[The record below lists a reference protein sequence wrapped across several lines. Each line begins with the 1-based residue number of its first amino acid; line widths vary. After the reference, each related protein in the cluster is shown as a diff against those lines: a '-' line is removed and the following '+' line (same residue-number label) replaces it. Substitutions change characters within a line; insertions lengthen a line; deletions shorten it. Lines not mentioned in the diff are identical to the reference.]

1 MTNIYG
7 SVGYT
12 LLRNKYN
19 TILIFADVHSKLPY
33 CENKIDISDWFKDN
47 MNFTNVL
54 LEEVPR
60 DGVEL
65 NELWTESEHTQK
77 LKNLFLQNSNLIHAI
92 DIRPYL
98 IPFSWEMCELKND
111 NNIITLNNY
120 LQKINGFLELEDDY
134 FKKKLSLVYNEK
146 YLIKNVHLGKH
157 FLELHILFN
166 SYKEKYAKYM
176 EKNVCDIFKENKII
190 LEEFNNI
197 LDSTMEWFAIA
208 KMFQL
213 KFNKKNVIMHTGLY
227 HSNNIRNKLME
238 LYEYK
243 IIDNNGINTIKDI
256 ENNKNYSGCIS
267 LSPSVTSQLSII
279 NN

>member
-190 LEEFNNI
+190 LEDFNNI

>member
-65 NELWTESEHTQK
+65 NELWTESDHTQK

-120 LQKINGFLELEDDY
+120 LKKISIFLELEDDY
-134 FKKKLSLVYNEK
+134 FKNNLSLVYNEK
-146 YLIKNVHLGKH
+146 YLMKNVYLGKH

-166 SYKEKYAKYM
+166 SYKEKYAKHM
-176 EKNVCDIFKENKII
+176 GENICEIFKEDKTI

-238 LYEYK
+238 LYDYK
-243 IIDNNGINTIKDI
+243 IVDNNGINTIKDI
-256 ENNKNYSGCIS
+256 ENNKNYNGCIS

>member
-19 TILIFADVHSKLPY
+19 KILIFADVHSKLPY

-98 IPFSWEMCELKND
+98 IPFSWEMCELKTD

-120 LQKINGFLELEDDY
+120 LKKINVFLELEDDY

>member
-19 TILIFADVHSKLPY
+19 TILIFADVHSKLSY
-33 CENKIDISDWFKDN
+33 CENKIDISDWFRDN

-77 LKNLFLQNSNLIHAI
+77 LKNLFLQNSKLIHAI

-111 NNIITLNNY
+111 NIIFRDYLN
-120 LQKINGFLELEDDY
+120 KISIFFKLEDDY
-134 FKKKLSLVYNEK
+134 FKNNLSLVYNEK
-146 YLIKNVHLGKH
+146 YLMNNIHLGKH

-166 SYKEKYAKYM
+166 LYKEKHM
-176 EKNVCDIFKENKII
+176 NHMGKNICDLVKENKSI
-190 LEEFNNI
+190 LEEFNSI
-197 LDSTMEWFAIA
+197 LDSIMEWFTIA

-213 KFNKKNVIMHTGLY
+213 KFNKKNVIIHTGLY
-227 HSNNIRNKLME
+227 HSDNIRNKLME
-238 LYEYK
+238 LYDYK
-243 IIDNNGINTIKDI
+243 IIDINGINTIKDI
-256 ENNKNYSGCIS
+256 ENYKNYSGCV
-267 LSPSVTSQLSII
+267 SVPKYIQNQLSII
-279 NN
+279 NI

>member
-33 CENKIDISDWFKDN
+33 CENKIDISDLFKDN
-47 MNFTNVL
+47 MNYINIL

-65 NELWTESEHTQK
+65 NELWTESDHTQK
-77 LKNLFLQNSNLIHAI
+77 LKDLFLKNSNLIHAI

-98 IPFSWEMCELKND
+98 IPFSWEMCELNNK
-111 NNIITLNNY
+111 NIITLSDY
-120 LQKINGFLELEDDY
+120 IKKINNFLELTDNY
-134 FKKKLSLVYNEK
+134 FKNNLSLVYNEK
-146 YLIKNVHLGKH
+146 YLMNNIYLGKH

-166 SYKEKYAKYM
+166 SYKEKYINYM
-176 EKNVCDIFKENKII
+176 GKNICDLFIENKSI

-197 LDSTMEWFAIA
+197 LDSSMEWFAIA

-213 KFNKKNVIMHTGLY
+213 KINKKNVLMHTGLY
-227 HSNNIRNKLME
+227 HSDNIRNKLIE
-238 LYEYK
+238 LYDYK
-243 IIDNNGINTIKDI
+243 IIDIHGINSIKQI
-256 ENNKNYSGCIS
+256 KNTPNYNGCVS
-267 LSPSVTSQLSII
+267 LPSHIKSQLSIL
-279 NN
+279 NK

>member
-98 IPFSWEMCELKND
+98 IPFSWEMCELKTD

-227 HSNNIRNKLME
+227 HSNNIRNKLMD

>member
-98 IPFSWEMCELKND
+98 IPFSWEMCELKTD

>member
-98 IPFSWEMCELKND
+98 IPFSWEMCELKTD

-120 LQKINGFLELEDDY
+120 LKKINVFLELEDDY

-227 HSNNIRNKLME
+227 HSNNIRNKLMD

>member
-98 IPFSWEMCELKND
+98 IPFSWEMCELKTD

-190 LEEFNNI
+190 LEDFNNI

>member
-65 NELWTESEHTQK
+65 NELWTESDHTQK

-98 IPFSWEMCELKND
+98 IPFSWEMCEL
-111 NNIITLNNY
+111 NNKIITLNDY
-120 LQKINGFLELEDDY
+120 LKKINIFLELEDDY

-146 YLIKNVHLGKH
+146 YLMKNVHLGKH

-166 SYKEKYAKYM
+166 SYKEKYAKHM
-176 EKNVCDIFKENKII
+176 KKNICDIFKEDKTI
-190 LEEFNNI
+190 LEEFNII

-238 LYEYK
+238 LYNYN
-243 IIDNNGINTIKDI
+243 IIETNGINSINEI
-256 ENNKNYSGCIS
+256 ENNSNYNGCVS
-267 LSPSVTSQLSII
+267 LSPFVKNQLSII

>member
-98 IPFSWEMCELKND
+98 IPFSWEMCELKTD

-120 LQKINGFLELEDDY
+120 LKKINVFLELEDDY